1 MVKNALAMAHTSKFD
16 YDENPEKCFLLDI
29 FSYPL
34 LLVHILPEKNEKA
47 LHTGV
52 IAVSVVF
59 LDVIHTERKIKES
72 TNSLAL
78 LTY

>member
-16 YDENPEKCFLLDI
+16 YDVNPEKCFLLDK

-34 LLVHILPEKNEKA
+34 LLVHILPEKNKEMA

-52 IAVSVVF
+52 IAVSMVI
-59 LDVIHTERKIKES
+59 LDVIHRNKNRWI
-72 TNSLAL
+72 N
-78 LTY
+78 